1 MMAARTDITVDPD
14 AVQRTAS
21 DPGASVWVAASAGS
35 GKTKVL
41 TDRVLRLMLGGTPPQ
56 RILCLTF
63 TKAAAAEMANRIHT
77 GLGAWATQPEAAL
90 VQELANLTGETPDDE
105 AVLAARTLFARV
117 LDVPGGLKIQTIH
130 SFCESLLGRFP
141 VEARVPPHFQVMDER
156 SAAELLRSSRDSVL
170 GDIEDGSD
178 LAAALSTVVG
188 FLREEDFAALMGDLS
203 SERGRLG
210 QAIAR
215 DGGVEPLIDTVYE
228 RLGADPGTRDAD
240 IVAAACREDAF
251 DGDALALAVAA
262 LSAGTEK
269 TDQPRARAVQQWV
282 SADPA
287 ARAVM
292 FDTYAAQFLTQKDE
306 PRKSLATKSVLK
318 NAPDLADILATE
330 QQRLLDV
337 VNRRRA
343 ARTAAA
349 TGALLRLGAAIL
361 GAYDRAKGA
370 RVQLDYD
377 DLIYKARDLL
387 RTERDGFAAWVLFK
401 LDGGLDH
408 ILIDEAQDT
417 NPEQWEVVAAL
428 AEEFFAGLGARE
440 VERTVF
446 AVGDAKQSIFSFQR
460 ADPAAFRA
468 YRDHFGGRVEAAER
482 AWNPV
487 DLDIS
492 FRSTGPVLRA
502 VDAVFQQDPARRG
515 VVEEAAALNHVPFRR
530 GHEGLV
536 ELWPAIGPGEEPPL
550 VWEPPKRRHVFLAPE
565 RRLATVLA
573 RRIAGWIGRE
583 SLPSRGRAVRA
594 GDVMILLRRRG
605 GVMEELV
612 RALKAEGVP
621 VAGVDRMVLTEQLA
635 VMDLIALGRFL
646 LLPEDDLNLATVLK
660 GPFIGIDEETLFRLC
675 YGRGETTL
683 WQRLTDMAADAPEIA
698 AARDWLGQLLA
709 RTDYLP
715 PFELFAGVLNAE
727 TGRGGLSGWQRLIER
742 LGPDAEDPVDEFM
755 AQALAYERM
764 HAPSLQGFL
773 HWLEGGATEIKRD
786 LEQGDR
792 DEVRVMTVHGA
803 KGLQAPI
810 VILPDTMSLPQG
822 SRGVLW
828 GEGVPFWAPRQD
840 LEDRVCRDLR
850 AEALRRRDE
859 EYRRLLYVAMTRA
872 EDRLYVCGW
881 HGPQRPPE
889 SCWYNLVRAG
899 LEEIAEPA
907 EFDFTAVGPAGWA
920 GAGWRLADAQAAE
933 PVGDDRT
940 GETLVPP
947 RTEDWMRRPP
957 APDPAP
963 PQPLAPSR
971 PALLDPPTIS
981 PLATDTEDRFQRG
994 LLIHRLL
1001 QVLPELPTADRPAAC
1016 RRYLER
1022 PAHGLDQSVQEAVA
1036 GEVLDIL
1043 ESPDFAPIFGAD
1055 SRAEVPVIGTVTGP
1069 DGPEVI
1075 SGQVDRLVV
1084 GDDGITVLDYKTA
1097 RPPPETAADT
1107 APAYLRQM
1115 AAYRAVLHGIWPGRP
1130 VRCALLW
1137 TAGPRLMTL
1146 PDELLDPFRVGT

>member
-1 MMAARTDITVDPD
+1 MTAARADITVDPD
-14 AVQRTAS
+14 AAQRTAS

-90 VQELANLTGETPDDE
+90 VQQLVDLTGETPDDE
-105 AVLAARTLFARV
+105 TVLAARTLFARV

-170 GDIEDGSD
+170 ADIKDGSD

-215 DGGVEPLIDTVYE
+215 DGGVGPLIDTVYE

-240 IVAAACREDAF
+240 IVAAACRDDAF
-251 DGDALALAVAA
+251 DGDALAVAVAA

-269 TDQPRARAVQQWV
+269 TDQPRARVVQQWL

-287 ARAVM
+287 ARAAM

-318 NAPDLADILATE
+318 NAPDLADMLATE

-468 YRDHFGGRVEAAER
+468 YRDHFGGRVEAADR

-492 FRSTGPVLRA
+492 FRSTSPVLRA

-565 RRLATVLA
+565 RRLAHGSGAPHCRMDRPGIPAVARPLGARRRRHDSAAPSRRRDGRVGTRAQGRRGTGRRRRSHGPNRATCGHGPHRAGAVPAAAGGRPQPGDRIERPVHRHRRRNAVSAVLWARRNNVVATADRHGGRCARDRGGARLA
-573 RRIAGWIGRE
+573 RPITGADRLSAAVRIV
-583 SLPSRGRAVRA
+583 RGRPERRDGARRAKRLAAVDRTA
-594 GDVMILLRRRG
+594 RTRRRG
-605 GVMEELV
+605 S
-612 RALKAEGVP
+612 
-621 VAGVDRMVLTEQLA
+621 
-635 VMDLIALGRFL
+635 GRR
-646 LLPEDDLNLATVLK
+646 V
-660 GPFIGIDEETLFRLC
+660 
-675 YGRGETTL
+675 YG
-683 WQRLTDMAADAPEIA
+683 A
-698 AARDWLGQLLA
+698 
-709 RTDYLP
+709 
-715 PFELFAGVLNAE
+715 
-727 TGRGGLSGWQRLIER
+727 S
-742 LGPDAEDPVDEFM
+742 
-755 AQALAYERM
+755 
-764 HAPSLQGFL
+764 
-773 HWLEGGATEIKRD
+773 
-786 LEQGDR
+786 
-792 DEVRVMTVHGA
+792 
-803 KGLQAPI
+803 
-810 VILPDTMSLPQG
+810 
-822 SRGVLW
+822 
-828 GEGVPFWAPRQD
+828 
-840 LEDRVCRDLR
+840 
-850 AEALRRRDE
+850 
-859 EYRRLLYVAMTRA
+859 
-872 EDRLYVCGW
+872 
-881 HGPQRPPE
+881 
-889 SCWYNLVRAG
+889 
-899 LEEIAEPA
+899 
-907 EFDFTAVGPAGWA
+907 
-920 GAGWRLADAQAAE
+920 
-933 PVGDDRT
+933 
-940 GETLVPP
+940 
-947 RTEDWMRRPP
+947 
-957 APDPAP
+957 
-963 PQPLAPSR
+963 
-971 PALLDPPTIS
+971 
-981 PLATDTEDRFQRG
+981 
-994 LLIHRLL
+994 
-1001 QVLPELPTADRPAAC
+1001 
-1016 RRYLER
+1016 
-1022 PAHGLDQSVQEAVA
+1022 
-1036 GEVLDIL
+1036 
-1043 ESPDFAPIFGAD
+1043 
-1055 SRAEVPVIGTVTGP
+1055 
-1069 DGPEVI
+1069 
-1075 SGQVDRLVV
+1075 
-1084 GDDGITVLDYKTA
+1084 
-1097 RPPPETAADT
+1097 
-1107 APAYLRQM
+1107 
-1115 AAYRAVLHGIWPGRP
+1115 
-1130 VRCALLW
+1130 
-1137 TAGPRLMTL
+1137 PRL
-1146 PDELLDPFRVGT
+1146 